1 MLFEYSWKQDGL
13 ILVKIAEAGFSWC
26 SFFNSS
32 LVKGWVPRKGFL
44 VEKFWRFNDLCAI
57 SFGSWC
63 FLGRLK
69 MINFIGAGWTMFYFS
84 SIHREHSLV
93 NTSVNFK
100 WHADSILNSE
110 AATWLHAEPKPAI
123 HEQLAVNTQP
133 YSFCRHTHTLYII
146 EDALCLWLGSTLNSK
161 VNSRPEFLNV
171 YHKFINTKQ

>member
-1 MLFEYSWKQDGL
+1 MTIHENRTGQYLWKFQRLDFPD
-13 ILVKIAEAGFSWC
+13 VVFSTYRWSKDEC
-26 SFFNSS
+26 QG
-32 LVKGWVPRKGFL
+32 KDFL
-44 VEKFWRFNDLCAI
+44 VEKFRRFNDLCAI